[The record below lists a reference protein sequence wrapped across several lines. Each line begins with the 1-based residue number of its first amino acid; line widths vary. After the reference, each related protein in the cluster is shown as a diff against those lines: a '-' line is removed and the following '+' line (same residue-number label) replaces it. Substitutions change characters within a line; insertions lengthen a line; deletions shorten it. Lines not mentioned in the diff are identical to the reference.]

1 VATFQDDIRI
11 AKALQ
16 TKVLQEVE
24 RINNMKYTKSRKKR
38 ALAIKDQLKKIDI
51 ICGAIDHKTGKI
63 CTEKPYYKEDG
74 TTNGRCL
81 RHGGNATG
89 AITEEGKR
97 KALEKLNPRARLIH
111 GLYSRFVMTQEEFEF
126 YTWFMNY
133 YCEKLD
139 LDPANMLLLDRALRN
154 FILNQR
160 KEVAEAYEL
169 VEESNS
175 YNDYDSKFLRYM
187 QALALDR
194 RFKESKDNKDNPS
207 MVDLAVLLSQAPPP
221 PERKQAEEPQLEG
234 KDTER
239 SADCNEL
246 QDNTE
251 EVTEQDQGNSEASRE
266 QETSE

>member
-1 VATFQDDIRI
+1 MATFKDDLRK
-11 AKALQ
+11 AKELR
-16 TKVLQEVE
+16 TKVLKEVE
-24 RINNMKYTKSRKKR
+24 YINNMKYEKARRKR
-38 ALAIKDQLKKIDI
+38 IEAIRDQLKKIDI
-51 ICGAIDHKTGKI
+51 ICGAIDRKTGKI
-63 CTEKPYYKEDG
+63 CTEKPYYREDG
-74 TTNGRCL
+74 TTNGRCEK
-81 RHGGNATG
+81 HGGLSTG

-111 GLYSRFVMTQEEFEF
+111 GLYSRFVMTEEEFEF
-126 YTWFMNY
+126 YSWFMNY
-133 YCEKLD
+133 YTEKLD

-160 KEVAEAYEL
+160 KEVAEAYEIID
-169 VEESNS
+169 ESNS

-221 PERKQAEEPQLEG
+221 PERKQLESSREAKASG
-234 KDTER
+234 EVKTSDEAKA
-239 SADCNEL
+239 SNEV
-246 QDNTE
+246 E
-251 EVTEQDQGNSEASRE
+251 TEQDQDNSEASRE